1 MRVAFVVGEF
11 PNASETFI
19 LRQLTGLADRG
30 HVVEVYAHRPRREP
44 GRDADVERHGFVRKT
59 CYRAFGSPTL
69 GADALANADIVHAHF
84 GPQGLLALRSRK
96 RNDLRVPI
104 VTSFHGYDA
113 HVVPRG
119 KNAAIYDLLFQH
131 GDWFTANTDYTA
143 GVIRRLGC
151 PREKLSVLPM
161 GLRLPEANRE
171 PRAAGAPRRLLTVA
185 RHVEK
190 KGLED
195 GLRAFA
201 RLCRSPHDVVYDLV
215 GAGPLTGRLH
225 QLCAELEVAGRVRFH
240 GAVGRDRV
248 GTLME
253 AADVFVLPSVTAS
266 DGDMEGQALVL
277 QEAQSYGVP
286 VVSTWHNGIP
296 EGVWH
301 RHTGLLVLEHDV
313 EGLRS
318 AIDELLADEAR
329 RLEMGRAAVAF
340 VREHYDG
347 DRLDD
352 ELVQLYQGV
361 IAGPRRPR
369 RQVPG

>member
-11 PNASETFI
+11 PKASETFI

-30 HVVEVYAHRPRREP
+30 HAVEIYAHRPRHQP
-44 GRDADVERHGFVRKT
+44 GVDEDIERHEFLRKT
-59 CYRAFGSPTL
+59 RYRDFGSPTL
-69 GADALANADIVHAHF
+69 GTDALSEADIVHAHF
-84 GPQGLLALRSRK
+84 GPQGLLALRSRG
-96 RNDLRVPI
+96 RNSLSVPI

-113 HVVPRG
+113 HIVPRG
-119 KNAAIYDLLFQH
+119 KNAAVYDPLFRY

-161 GLRLPEANRE
+161 GLRLPDADRE
-171 PRAAGAPRRLLTVA
+171 PRSAGAPRRLLTVA

-195 GLRAFA
+195 ALRAFA
-201 RLCRSPHDVVYDLV
+201 LVLRSADDVVYDLV
-215 GAGPLTGRLH
+215 GDGPLTGRLH
-225 QLCAELEVAGRVRFH
+225 RLCRELEITGRVRFH
-240 GAVGRDRV
+240 GSVGRKRV
-248 GTLME
+248 GKLME
-253 AADVFVLPSVTAS
+253 AADVFLLPSVTAR

-301 RHTGLLVLEHDV
+301 RHTGFLALERDV
-313 EGLRS
+313 DGLSS
-318 AIDELLADEAR
+318 AIDRLLADEPLR
-329 RLEMGRAAVAF
+329 VKMGRAGVAF

-352 ELVQLYQGV
+352 ELMRLYEDV
-361 IAGPRRPR
+361 IAGQSKQRR
-369 RQVPG
+369 